1 MISVELTYEVRN
13 IVSLLYISITRS
25 AVEVTMKDNKPP
37 TTKQLEILDLLYRF
51 RFATNPLLASALNV
65 KLPHKINERL
75 QVLVQREFVGRN
87 YKREYHLN
95 RQPASFYLL
104 PKGIKALRATGD
116 EKYSQMVLHN
126 TYKDKK
132 AKARF
137 ITRCLD
143 IFEVYVKV
151 RKEYGGNLQFFTKSE
166 LYHYEDFPEP
176 RPDAYFRV
184 QKGQEEL
191 QFFKRR
197 IKQYIEY
204 AEGGDWEDAT
214 GTSLPA
220 ILLIC
225 DKDSTR
231 RRLQKHAD
239 MQVEDSLEDGL
250 VITLASKEEV
260 TAKLEPKK

>member
-1 MISVELTYEVRN
+1 
-13 IVSLLYISITRS
+13 
-25 AVEVTMKDNKPP
+25 VEVTIKDNKPP

-75 QVLVQREFVGRN
+75 QILVQREFVGRN
-87 YKREYHLN
+87 YKPEYHLN

-126 TYKDKK
+126 AYKDKN

-143 IFEVYVKV
+143 IFEMY
-151 RKEYGGNLQFFTKSE
+151 RKLREVHGGDLEFFTRSE

-176 RPDAYFRV
+176 RPDAYFRIS
-184 QKGQEEL
+184 KGQEEL
-191 QFFKRR
+191 QFFLEVMDTTQPDFAHKRR

-204 AEGGDWEDAT
+204 AESGDLEDAT
-214 GTSLPA
+214 GTSLPT

-225 DKDSTR
+225 DKESTR

-239 MQVEDSLEDGL
+239 NQVEDSLEDGL
-250 VITLASKEEV
+250 VMER
-260 TAKLEPKK
+260 